1 MKGGAENKEK
11 RTEKM
16 ECPSD
21 SLDRVSCPGSLL
33 EPKIVGEWDVVEGF
47 LVERE

>member
-33 EPKIVGEWDVVEGF
+33 EPKIGRDWGVLLRVSS
-47 LVERE
+47 